1 MLEIKIGLCIPTQER
16 GNESNKMSDEI
27 NMHSLVLMH
36 YSIALT
42 NGSVIESSFDD
53 DPVEITMGNG
63 DVTDGMEL
71 AIFGL
76 KEGDSQTLTLTPE
89 QGFGTRDEDNIHD
102 MPLSDFPEELP
113 PEPGLSYSF
122 ESPDG
127 DEIPG
132 TVVSLKNKTA
142 EIDFNHPLAG
152 HEIVFTVKILAVNNA
167 HAEVGPQ

>member
-1 MLEIKIGLCIPTQER
+1 MA
-16 GNESNKMSDEI
+16 DEI

-42 NGSVIESSFDD
+42 NGSIIESSFDD
-53 DPVEITMGNG
+53 EPVEISMGSG
-63 DVTDGMEL
+63 DVTNGMEL

-89 QGFGTRDEDNIHD
+89 QGFGLRDEDNIHD
-102 MPLSDFPEELP
+102 MPLTDFPQDLM

-132 TVVSLKNKTA
+132 TVVSLKDSMA

-152 HEIVFTVKILAVNNA
+152 HEIVFTVNIIGVNNA
-167 HAEVGPQ
+167 HANIG

>member
-1 MLEIKIGLCIPTQER
+1 MA
-16 GNESNKMSDEI
+16 DEI

-53 DPVEITMGNG
+53 EPVEVSMGSG
-63 DVTDGMEL
+63 DITDGMEL

-76 KEGDSQTLTLTPE
+76 KEGNTQTLTLTPE
-89 QGFGTRDEDNIHD
+89 QGFGARDEDNIHH
-102 MPLSDFPEELP
+102 MPLSDFPQELP
-113 PEPGLSYSF
+113 PKPGLSYSY

-132 TVVSLKNKTA
+132 TVVSLKDITA

-152 HEIVFTVKILAVNNA
+152 HEIVFTVNILGVNNA
-167 HAEVGPQ
+167 HTEID